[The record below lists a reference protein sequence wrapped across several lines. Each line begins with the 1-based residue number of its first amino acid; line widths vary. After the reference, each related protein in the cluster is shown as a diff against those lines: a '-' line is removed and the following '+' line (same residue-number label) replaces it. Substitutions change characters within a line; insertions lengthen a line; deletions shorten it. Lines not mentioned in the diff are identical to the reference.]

1 MDSRQSRHVV
11 RSMLFWIA
19 VALSGAVDA
28 QEVTRKSEKQPTDS
42 GQDDPSTQ
50 SAVQLDTVQVT
61 GTRIKGGTTPSP
73 VITID
78 STRIREEGFTDLGEV
93 IRSLPQNF
101 GGGQNPGVA
110 VGATA
115 GAGGLA
121 NQNVTGGS
129 ALNLRGLG
137 PDATLTLLNGRR
149 LSYGGFVQAVDI
161 SAIPLEA
168 VDRIEI
174 VPDGASALYGSD
186 AVGGVGNVILKRD
199 YQGAKLGW
207 RYGGATDGG
216 LNTREYTATAGM
228 TWSGGGLLVAG
239 QSTSVDPIY
248 ARQRD
253 YTRQMFDPSTLYPG
267 SDLRS
272 GLVTLHQALD
282 GVAELHL
289 DALRTNRAQ
298 QVYPWNTGLTSYH
311 YRTTPDSRVAY
322 LSPSVD
328 FRLSG
333 GWTASLSGG
342 WGKDETV
349 QHQSTVDNA
358 TGASQ
363 LVVRECYCNEVRA
376 WDADVE
382 GPLWFAQAGET
393 RLALGIGGRKN
404 AFTYHDLINDSD
416 VARGEEHNR
425 FAYAELSVPLIGV
438 SQGVVGVRRLALTAA
453 LRTEDYSSFG
463 RVTVPKLGIIYDP
476 NDSLTL
482 KGSWGKSFK
491 APTLFQRYQS
501 RTVFLDPAAWYGG
514 ADDAAPVLATFGG
527 EVDLR
532 PERAL
537 TRTLSLAVHP
547 KSWPGFETELTWFD
561 VDYSGRVVQPITD
574 YGNALGNPDYA
585 QFIEYAPAP
594 QRQAEVLAAGG
605 TFYNETGQPYDSSNV
620 SAILAAQYV
629 NVARQRIKGVDLS
642 TSYRM
647 DLDAGRVTLRGAGT
661 WLNSTQQNS
670 DSTSP
675 YDVSGRL
682 FNPAKLNARVGAV
695 WDLAELGFS
704 AFANYTGGVTDTASR
719 RKTASFT
726 TFDATVRYVPL
737 GGSGPISGIEIALAL
752 QNLLDRAPPSYRA
765 LSPDRPPYDSTNYSA
780 IGRFVSL
787 SVSRR
792 W

>member
-1 MDSRQSRHVV
+1 
-11 RSMLFWIA
+11 MLFWVA

-28 QEVTRKSEKQPTDS
+28 QEVTRKTDSGKQPTDS
-42 GQDDPSTQ
+42 GQDDQPTQ

-73 VITID
+73 VITLD

-110 VGATA
+110 VGATT

-161 SAIPLEA
+161 SAIPIET

-186 AVGGVGNVILKRD
+186 AVGGVGNVVLKRD
-199 YQGAKLGW
+199 YDGAKVGW

-216 LNTREYTATAGM
+216 LTTREYTATAGT
-228 TWSGGGLLVAG
+228 TWAGGGLLIAG
-239 QSTSVDPIY
+239 QRTATDPLY

-253 YTRQMFDPSTLYPG
+253 YTRRMFDPSTLYPG

-272 GLVTLHQALD
+272 GVLTVHQTLGQA
-282 GVAELHL
+282 AEFHL
-289 DALRTNRAQ
+289 DALRTTRAQ
-298 QVYPWNTGLTSYH
+298 QIYPWNTGLTSYY
-311 YRTTPDSRVAY
+311 YRTTPESRTAY
-322 LSPSVD
+322 LAPSAD
-328 FRLSG
+328 FHLPG
-333 GWTASLSGG
+333 GWTASLSGS

-349 QHQSTVDNA
+349 QHQSTVDIA
-358 TGASQ
+358 TRASR
-363 LVVRECYCNEVRA
+363 LVVRECYCNRARA
-376 WDADVE
+376 WEAGAE
-382 GPLWFAQAGET
+382 GPLWTAPAGEA
-393 RLALGIGGRKN
+393 RLAVGAGWRKN
-404 AFTYHDLINDSD
+404 AFTYRDLMGGSD
-416 VARGEEHNR
+416 VARGEERNR
-425 FAYAELSVPLIGV
+425 FAYAELSVPLIGPA
-438 SQGVVGVRRLALTAA
+438 QGVPAIRQLTLTGA
-453 LRTEDYSSFG
+453 LRGEDYSSFG
-463 RVTVPKLGIIYDP
+463 GVTVPKLGIVYGP
-476 NDSLTL
+476 NGSLTF

-514 ADDAAPVLATFGG
+514 TGESAVLATFGG
-527 EVDLR
+527 ELGLQ
-532 PERAL
+532 PERAM
-537 TRTLSLAVHP
+537 TRTVSLAIHP
-547 KSWPGFETELTWFD
+547 ETRPGLEAELTWFD
-561 VDYSGRVVQPITD
+561 VDYTGRVVQPITD

-585 QFIEYAPAP
+585 QFIEYMPSP
-594 QRQAEVLAAGG
+594 QRQAQILATGG
-605 TFYNETGQPYDSSNV
+605 TFYNETGQPYDPSNV

-642 TSYRM
+642 TAYRL
-647 DLDAGRVTLRGAGT
+647 DLGPGRLTLRGAGT
-661 WLNSTQQNS
+661 WLDSTQQNS
-670 DSTSP
+670 ASASP

-682 FNPAKLNARVGAV
+682 FNPAKRSARAGAV
-695 WDLAELGFS
+695 WDLRDIGLS
-704 AFANYTGGVTDTASR
+704 AFVNYTDGVTDMASD

-726 TFDATVRYVPL
+726 TFDVTLRYLPVSSARL
-737 GGSGPISGIEIALAL
+737 LSGTEVVIAA
-752 QNLLDRAPPSYRA
+752 QNLLDRSPPSYRA

-787 SVSRR
+787 SISKQ